1 MRKALPVIFITTIL
15 FAMGCASA
23 ANPTSRTDRGRGG
36 IIDVDEI
43 RAVNVENVPEL
54 VRARRPAW
62 LRIRGTMTIEN
73 DAGII
78 VYMDQARIGGV
89 EGMRHI
95 HPQTVTSIAYLDAAA
110 ANYRFGQGHMHGA
123 IVISTRPEL

>member
-1 MRKALPVIFITTIL
+1 M
-15 FAMGCASA
+15 
-23 ANPTSRTDRGRGG
+23 
-36 IIDVDEI
+36 
-43 RAVNVENVPEL
+43 
-54 VRARRPAW
+54 
-62 LRIRGTMTIEN
+62 TMEN

-95 HPQTVTSIAYLDAAA
+95 HPQTVTSISFLDAAA

>member
-1 MRKALPVIFITTIL
+1 MKAALPLILVITVL
-15 FAMGCASA
+15 FAAGCASA
-23 ANPTSRTDRGRGG
+23 ANPTSRADRGRGG
-36 IIDVDEI
+36 IIDVEEI
-43 RAVNVENVPEL
+43 RAANVENVLEL

-62 LRIRGTMTIEN
+62 LRIRGTMTMEN

-95 HPQTVTSIAYLDAAA
+95 HPQTVTSITFLDAAA

-123 IVISTRPEL
+123 IVISTRPEQ